1 MSSLDFAPDHVK
13 LAVDL
18 IELLESNYVEVDVAV
33 DALTLV
39 LHDFKR
45 KQESSCLEKANLPPN
60 K

>member
-18 IELLESNYVEVDVAV
+18 IELLESNHVEVDVAV

-39 LHDFKR
+39 LHDFER
-45 KQESSCLEKANLPPN
+45 KQESSRLEKANLPPN

>member
-1 MSSLDFAPDHVK
+1 MSLDFAPDHVK

-18 IELLESNYVEVDVAV
+18 IELLESNHVEVDVAV

-45 KQESSCLEKANLPPN
+45 KQENNRLENANLPP
-60 K
+60 KK